1 MNIFKVVAGIGAAA
15 AGAAILYLCSKDDK
29 ASNDREQEPVQA
41 KPQDDAGTP
50 EEAAVSENSGTTQPQ
65 RKPDAKSFTTV
76 FRPWTKT
83 RPGTDAASTIIYDD
97 DGYDEDGFDRRGKD
111 RDGYDRNGYNA
122 DGFNRQGYNRA
133 GYKSDGYN
141 DKGIDRNG
149 KNKDYYRKRL
159 KKLRMRIRDAKDRM
173 SENNYVYALDDTR
186 VVLDETAKMLIRH
199 FWGQG
204 AVRDGEIKENVMI
217 CRNRGILRQELAED
231 LCRVLHSCN
240 IASHELDADIKL
252 KHSHV
257 WFSIRQMEEL
267 LDVAAPL
274 LSV

>member
-1 MNIFKVVAGIGAAA
+1 MNIFKVAAGIGAAA
-15 AGAAILYLCSKDDK
+15 AGAAILYLCSKDDTV
-29 ASNDREQEPVQA
+29 SNDSEQEPVQA
-41 KPQDDAGTP
+41 KHQNQDDAD
-50 EEAAVSENSGTTQPQ
+50 AGTTESSEPEQPQ
-65 RKPDAKSFTTV
+65 KRPEAKVFRTV
-76 FRPWTKT
+76 FRSRIKT
-83 RPGTDAASTIIYDD
+83 RPGTEAVSTIIYDD
-97 DGYDEDGFDRRGKD
+97 DGYDEEGFDRRGKD

-122 DGFNRQGYNRA
+122 EGFNRQGYNCA
-133 GYKSDGYN
+133 GYKTDGYN
-141 DKGIDRNG
+141 DKGIDRDG

-159 KKLRMRIRDAKDRM
+159 KKLRIRLRDAKDRM
-173 SENNYVYALDDTR
+173 DENNYVYALDDTR

-204 AVRDGEIKENVMI
+204 AVRDGVIKENI
-217 CRNRGILRQELAED
+217 TLCRNRGILRLEFTED
-231 LCRVLHSCN
+231 LCRALHFCN

-267 LDVAAPL
+267 LDVATPL